1 MKTNETYRRSSTFF
15 LTIFSVLLLVAC
27 SGESIKMYSGEALGK
42 ARLAFLDSSGTLKAI
57 LPKSATVVVNSVDN
71 KSTNMQKSAIHPRI
85 ELLPGKHTL
94 EIELLRSINLEYSD
108 DYGSTLKEYKIK
120 KEISFKAEAG
130 HYYQIYGLL
139 DPDQTFPW
147 YTWIEDKTG
156 GKIVAG
162 KRPKI

>member
-1 MKTNETYRRSSTFF
+1 MKTNDTYSRCNAFII
-15 LTIFSVLLLVAC
+15 TIFTALLFVAC
-27 SGESIKMYSGEALGK
+27 SGESIKMYSGETPGK
-42 ARLAFLDSSGTLKAI
+42 AKLAFLDSSGTLKAI

-71 KSTNMQKSAIHPRI
+71 KSTNMKKSAMHPRI

-94 EIELLRSINLEYSD
+94 KIELLRSINLDHSD
-108 DYGSTLKEYKIK
+108 DYGSSSKIYKVK
-120 KEISFKAEAG
+120 KEISFEAEAG

-162 KRPKI
+162 ERPKL